1 MMRAL
6 AMSPVV
12 EGCGYGA
19 WMVFVASW
27 WIAALWVAKAAAKG
41 ALRDRRLYWLG
52 FVVGFVALFSFN
64 LQPGAG
70 PNAPLWRAPAIV
82 QWLLVAAELGGFA
95 FAWWARLHLGRLWS
109 GMMTLRE
116 GHRVVDTGPYALVR
130 HPIYTAFI
138 GSSWAYA
145 LLVARPTALFG
156 AAVLTVV
163 MAVKARAE
171 EAFLRRE
178 LGAAD
183 YDAYAARTPM
193 LVPTGSG
200 LWRIVS

>member
-1 MMRAL
+1 MFVDSGQNIVKQIRHD
-6 AMSPVV
+6 SPTAF
-12 EGCGYGA
+12 YGVARSEIDHLEKDDGPVHA
-19 WMVFVASW
+19 WTAT
-27 WIAALWVAKAAAKG
+27 
-41 ALRDRRLYWLG
+41 
-52 FVVGFVALFSFN
+52 
-64 LQPGAG
+64 
-70 PNAPLWRAPAIV
+70 
-82 QWLLVAAELGGFA
+82 E
-95 FAWWARLHLGRLWS
+95 
-109 GMMTLRE
+109 
-116 GHRVVDTGPYALVR
+116 VR
-130 HPIYTAFI
+130 NVYTAFI